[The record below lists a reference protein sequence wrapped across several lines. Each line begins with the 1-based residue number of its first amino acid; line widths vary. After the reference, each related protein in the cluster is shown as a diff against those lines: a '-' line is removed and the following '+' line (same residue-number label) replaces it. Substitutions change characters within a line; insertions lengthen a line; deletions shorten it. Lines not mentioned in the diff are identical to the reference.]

1 MSYNAFYFTMS
12 PEDVKSVLA
21 MSKEYAIKRLYEIEK
36 ESISTDTGFWG
47 QELEAIINNCDM
59 ACDLSINSLTMKPN
73 PNPKLQELLHETFGA
88 CGFYPLKSVK
98 LMAENLAQVEVV
110 SSKEGYMDW
119 TGEITRIL
127 KEKDKEFLV
136 DELIGVMLGITQI
149 FQYAKDKGHIV
160 ISYWE

>member
-1 MSYNAFYFTMS
+1 
-12 PEDVKSVLA
+12 
-21 MSKEYAIKRLYEIEK
+21 
-36 ESISTDTGFWG
+36 
-47 QELEAIINNCDM
+47 
-59 ACDLSINSLTMKPN
+59 
-73 PNPKLQELLHETFGA
+73 
-88 CGFYPLKSVK
+88 
-98 LMAENLAQVEVV
+98 MAENLAQVEVV